1 MWTIKVTLNTQRQRL
16 RWKSIFWLPYLL
28 YSVKMKNTEKG
39 SAKGLKSPSREK
51 SSNPYDKQSFGEGN
65 IYSNTYRDTS
75 KSFIGIYKIFLRWK
89 GSVYRLVWHDL
100 ILFMAAYFIL
110 LIIYRVVLSHF
121 PTHKQHFELMCI
133 YAHRFSSAIPIT
145 FLTGFYVSS
154 VVSRW
159 WDQFMSLP
167 YPDQL
172 ALKLVAYVPGN
183 VSWVDGPQI
192 YSNKYYRFYIS
203 LSFIYKNAFSELVP
217 QKSTQNGNA
226 VCKSVIYTGIYK
238 DSLYCWKAIS
248 YIPRSS

>member
-1 MWTIKVTLNTQRQRL
+1 MQLDFFSVKSTIILYKWWHCQLHMKIKVSICGCQRL
-16 RWKSIFWLPYLL
+16 NWTHNVNTWVQHQLFDRFTYYL

-39 SAKGLKSPSREK
+39 NITGLKSPSKEK

-100 ILFMAAYFIL
+100 ILFMTAYFIL
-110 LIIYRVVLSHF
+110 LIIYRVVLIHF

-183 VSWVDGPQI
+183 VSWVVGPQI
-192 YSNKYYRFYIS
+192 Y
-203 LSFIYKNAFSELVP
+203 
-217 QKSTQNGNA
+217 
-226 VCKSVIYTGIYK
+226 
-238 DSLYCWKAIS
+238 
-248 YIPRSS
+248 

>member
-1 MWTIKVTLNTQRQRL
+1 MDDRGYIEHITSTVKVNINCL
-16 RWKSIFWLPYLL
+16 IGLPIIT
-28 YSVKMKNTEKG
+28 YSVKMKNTETG
-39 SAKGLKSPSREK
+39 NVAGLKSPSREK

-133 YAHRFSSAIPIT
+133 YAYRFSSAIPIT

-183 VSWVDGPQI
+183 VS
-192 YSNKYYRFYIS
+192 
-203 LSFIYKNAFSELVP
+203 
-217 QKSTQNGNA
+217 
-226 VCKSVIYTGIYK
+226 
-238 DSLYCWKAIS
+238 
-248 YIPRSS
+248 